1 MDQKH
6 TNPIDK
12 EIAALRHNL
21 ATTRQELEALH
32 SRMRQSEKDLELA
45 RQAIGNAHAALERL
59 DQIQATRA
67 PASTI
72 PETEGLLTEPNEG
85 GVAPT

>member
-1 MDQKH
+1 
-6 TNPIDK
+6 
-12 EIAALRHNL
+12 
-21 ATTRQELEALH
+21 
-32 SRMRQSEKDLELA
+32 MRQSEKDLELA